1 MKILDRQL
9 KSPSVVRGLSI
20 SYRPELDG
28 IRGLAI
34 IIIVFHHF
42 DYVGMHYFGG
52 RGFLAVDVFFV
63 LSGFLITQILL
74 DYREKGKKLRSFYM
88 RRVMRLYPILLIS
101 TLGLSYYLR
110 NDYFFLD
117 RSPAIQTVL
126 YIKNFWPWGGVF
138 GPMWS
143 LSAEEQFYLIFP
155 FVLLVGLKLLSRKKL
170 SIFLSIWLAA
180 IWTTAL
186 LKSAPDFNFNSDGI
200 FNLVVF
206 RPSIILVGSLI
217 ALNKAKLEDIVRRSY
232 YVTLFLFIALI
243 YLTLATQFPPL
254 AGIATGLLI
263 LLLSESLSENF
274 LPSKALK
281 NIMGFKPL
289 AWIGLLSYSI
299 YIWHLP
305 MIFFATDHFTIQAI
319 SNVPLFLLKLL
330 GFAIVSFYIVE
341 RPILELIS
349 KKSAQ

>member
-1 MKILDRQL
+1 MERIAKLF
-9 KSPSVVRGLSI
+9 KVPTVVRGASI

-52 RGFLAVDVFFV
+52 RGFLGVDIFFV

-74 DYREKGKKLRSFYM
+74 NYRTQGKKLRSFYL
-88 RRVMRLYPILLIS
+88 RRVARLYPILLLS

-110 NDYFFLD
+110 NDYQFLD
-117 RSPAIQTVL
+117 RAPAIRSIL

-155 FVLLVGLKLLSRKKL
+155 VVLLVGLKLLKAKKL
-170 SIFLSIWLAA
+170 SIVLSLWLAA
-180 IWTTAL
+180 IWGVAL
-186 LKSAPDFNFNSDGI
+186 INSAPDFNFNSDGI

-217 ALNKAKLEDIVRRSY
+217 ALNREKLEELVQRFSY
-232 YVTLFLFIALI
+232 PTLVLFIS
-243 YLTLATQFPPL
+243 LTYFAFTTQFPPL

-263 LLLSESLSENF
+263 LLLSEALGEKF
-274 LPSKALK
+274 LPSKILRR
-281 NIMGFKPL
+281 ILGFKLL
-289 AWIGLLSYSI
+289 AWVGLLSYSI

-319 SNVPLFLLKLL
+319 TNIPLFLLKLL
-330 GFAIVSFYIVE
+330 AVAILSFYLIE
-341 RPILELIS
+341 RPILKLIS
-349 KKSAQ
+349 QRAAR